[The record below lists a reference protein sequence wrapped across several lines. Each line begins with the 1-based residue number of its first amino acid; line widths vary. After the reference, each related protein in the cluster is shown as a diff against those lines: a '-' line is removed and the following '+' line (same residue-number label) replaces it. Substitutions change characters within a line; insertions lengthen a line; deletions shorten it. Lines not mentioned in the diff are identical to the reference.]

1 MSKCRSPPFLC
12 KKIISNLHEKE
23 DIKMADKKKY
33 YLFVRNKKI
42 EVDEHVYK
50 EYYKLLNHER
60 YLRRKDLKNRL
71 LPFSSLDKNE
81 YSFEETIPD
90 KGVDIEKV
98 VETSILIDRLTSA
111 IDELNDEEK
120 EIIERLYFNDESLR
134 SVAKLKDITH
144 PALIKRRN
152 KILEKLKKFIEEI

>member
-12 KKIISNLHEKE
+12 KKLISNLHKKE

-33 YLFVRNKKI
+33 YLFVKNKKV
-42 EVDEHVYK
+42 EVDENVYR

-60 YLRRKDLKNRL
+60 YLRRKDIKNRL
-71 LPFSSLDKNE
+71 LPFSSLDKND

-90 KGVDIEKV
+90 KGLDIEKV

-111 IDELNDEEK
+111 IEELNDEER
-120 EIIERLYFNDESLR
+120 EIIDRLFFREESLR
-134 SVAKLKDITH
+134 NVAKDK
-144 PALIKRRN
+144 
-152 KILEKLKKFIEEI
+152 KIAKTNLARIRDEILDKLKKYLIS